1 MTPNPSPFSTRVVT
15 GYDNMDLRAVHAF
28 LTEAYWSK
36 GVAFELVDRAA
47 RHSLCF
53 GLFQESRQIGFARVV
68 TDKATFAY
76 LADVFVLEAHRGQGL
91 ARLMLDAVFAHPDVQ
106 GLRNFLLLT
115 RDAHGLYK
123 KYGFSP
129 FGDATRLM
137 EKRPNPT

>member
-1 MTPNPSPFSTRVVT
+1 M
-15 GYDNMDLRAVHAF
+15 
-28 LTEAYWSK
+28 
-36 GVAFELVDRAA
+36 
-47 RHSLCF
+47 
-53 GLFQESRQIGFARVV
+53 
-68 TDKATFAY
+68 
-76 LADVFVLEAHRGQGL
+76 EAHRGQGL

>member
-1 MTPNPSPFSTRVVT
+1 MTKPNPAAHLVVT
-15 GYDNMDLRAVHAF
+15 GYENMDMRAVHAL

-36 GVAFELVDRAA
+36 GVAFEVVDQAA

-53 GLFQESRQIGFARVV
+53 GVIRESRQIGFARVV

-76 LADVFVLEAHRGQGL
+76 LADVYVHEAHRKQGL
-91 ARLMLDAVFAHPDVQ
+91 ARMLLDAIFQHPDLQ
-106 GLRNFLLLT
+106 GLRNFLLFT

-129 FGDATRLM
+129 LGDATRLM
-137 EKRPNPT
+137 ERRP

>member
-1 MTPNPSPFSTRVVT
+1 M
-15 GYDNMDLRAVHAF
+15 VHPGSLVGPAGAGGTV
-28 LTEAYWSK
+28 LGGCA
-36 GVAFELVDRAA
+36 GGVDRAA

>member
-1 MTPNPSPFSTRVVT
+1 MSEPTPLTTSVVT
-15 GYDNMDLRAVHAF
+15 GYESMDMRAVHSF

-36 GVAFELVDRAA
+36 GVAFEVVDRAA

-129 FGDATRLM
+129 LADATRLM
-137 EKRPNPT
+137 EKRPNAT

>member
-1 MTPNPSPFSTRVVT
+1 MPKPSPFTTRVVT
-15 GYDNMDLRAVHAF
+15 GYDNMDMRAVHAF
-28 LTEAYWSK
+28 LTQAYWSK
-36 GVAFELVDRAA
+36 GVAFEVVDRAA

-76 LADVFVLEAHRGQGL
+76 LADVYVMEAHRGQGL
-91 ARLMLDAVFAHPDVQ
+91 ARVLLDAVFAHPDVQ

-123 KYGFSP
+123 KYGFAP